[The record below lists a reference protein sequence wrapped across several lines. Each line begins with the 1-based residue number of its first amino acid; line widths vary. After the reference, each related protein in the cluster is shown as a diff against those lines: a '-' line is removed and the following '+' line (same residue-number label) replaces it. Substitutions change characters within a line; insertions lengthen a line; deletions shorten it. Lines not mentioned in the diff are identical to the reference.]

1 MENEIKN
8 LTKSRKPRDVSE
20 RPQHLPIDIEPM
32 QGEPTFFNF
41 YIPHQQTIKV
51 KFSNYKMKKKSI
63 LIISQYRKFKIKIII
78 LIAGF
83 NILRKFENLER
94 KTNHHFQSR

>member
-1 MENEIKN
+1 MSTKIDFFSDLYEDQFDEVFNRIEYLENEIKN
-8 LTKSRKPRDVSE
+8 LTKSRKPRDVSQ

-51 KFSNYKMKKKSI
+51 KFSNLEMEKSSI
-63 LIISQYRKFKIKIII
+63 LMLSQYKNF
-78 LIAGF
+78 
-83 NILRKFENLER
+83 
-94 KTNHHFQSR
+94 